1 MNTEPGH
8 RRNSRRLLRFGAPV
22 TLVCLLLVLSL
33 LVAGCGGSSSDSTT
47 TTAAGDTSATTA
59 ASTAATTAAT
69 TTMSGSELGKAVGVL
84 WTEAMQKM
92 NTLVAD
98 FPSAA
103 EASDGVTALKEE
115 YIQKLV
121 ALGKQREALDAS
133 GKAEADSAITA
144 ALSAAADED
153 WYATYLYNYDA
164 YGYEGGDVDF
174 VNLIGSFN
182 ILTQYANF
190 DLLKKQEPAEATR
203 LGIE

>member
-8 RRNSRRLLRFGAPV
+8 RRYSRRLLRFVAPV
-22 TLVCLLLVLSL
+22 TIACLLLVLGL
-33 LVAGCGGSSSDSTT
+33 LVAGCGGSSSGGTT
-47 TTAAGDTSATTA
+47 TTAAGDTSTTTTA
-59 ASTAATTAAT
+59 S
-69 TTMSGSELGKAVGVL
+69 TTMSASELGKAVGVL

-103 EASDGVTALKEE
+103 EASDGVTALQEE

-121 ALGKQREALDAS
+121 ALGRQREALDDS
-133 GKAEADSAITA
+133 GKAEADSAIAA
-144 ALSAAADED
+144 ALSAAANED
-153 WYATYLYNYDA
+153 WYATYLSNYDA

-203 LGIE
+203 LGIQ

>member
-8 RRNSRRLLRFGAPV
+8 RRHSRRLLRFVAPV
-22 TLVCLLLVLSL
+22 TIACLLLVLGL
-33 LVAGCGGSSSDSTT
+33 LVAGCGGSSSGSTA
-47 TTAAGDTSATTA
+47 TTAAGDTSTTTTA
-59 ASTAATTAAT
+59 SAAMSAS
-69 TTMSGSELGKAVGVL
+69 GLGKAVGVL
-84 WTEAMQKM
+84 WAEAMQKM

-103 EASDGVTALKEE
+103 EASDGVTALQEE

-121 ALGKQREALDAS
+121 ALGKQREALDDS
-133 GKAEADSAITA
+133 GKAEADSAIAA
-144 ALSAAADED
+144 ALSAAANED
-153 WYATYLYNYDA
+153 WYATYLSNYDA

-203 LGIE
+203 LGIQ

>member
-1 MNTEPGH
+1 M
-8 RRNSRRLLRFGAPV
+8 
-22 TLVCLLLVLSL
+22 
-33 LVAGCGGSSSDSTT
+33 GG
-47 TTAAGDTSATTA
+47 GTSATTA
-59 ASTAATTAAT
+59 EST
-69 TTMSGSELGKAVGVL
+69 TTSAGELGKAVGVL
-84 WTEAMQKM
+84 WVEAMQKL

-103 EASDGVTALKEE
+103 EASDGVTALQEE

-121 ALGKQREALDAS
+121 ALGEQREALDDS
-133 GKAEADSAITA
+133 GKAEADSAIAA
-144 ALSAAADED
+144 ALSAAANED
-153 WYATYLYNYDA
+153 WYTTYLNNYDA